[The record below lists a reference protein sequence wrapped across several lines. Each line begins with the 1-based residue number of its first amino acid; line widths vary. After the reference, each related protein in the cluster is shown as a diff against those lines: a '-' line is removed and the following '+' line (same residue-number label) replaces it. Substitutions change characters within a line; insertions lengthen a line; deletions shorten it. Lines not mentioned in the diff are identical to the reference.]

1 MYQHWLQKLEEG
13 SQFWKNVGDIP
24 LRNGKGMSCCY
35 IASSHSL
42 PHLHSQFVQWTFTNY
57 SVPRN
62 SFIASLLSPSLT
74 YSVPPRR
81 LVWPLKLKLTKTK
94 FGPTWKV
101 KFTFRPMRIFQVR
114 GGRFICT
121 VSRGNWP
128 KLREG
133 LWYVGVL
140 RIALQNLGTEQ

>member
-81 LVWPLKLKLTKTK
+81 LVWPLKLKHTKIK

-101 KFTFRPMRIFQVR
+101 KFTFRPMRIFQVQ
-114 GGRFICT
+114 GGRFLFR
-121 VSRGNWP
+121 VGRGSVP
-128 KLREG
+128 ELRDC
-133 LWYVGVL
+133 LWYVGIL
-140 RIALQNLGTEQ
+140 RTALQNIGTAQ